1 MGLSFV
7 SKRDKTTL
15 LNPTRSSDGD
25 GGEPLVE
32 TEAWQAEAKVC
43 LLMRMGFTYEEAWHM
58 SYLDYR
64 RYSAINYASSIPE
77 DKRIGGAKIATQA
90 DISREFG
97 SF

>member
-1 MGLSFV
+1 
-7 SKRDKTTL
+7 
-15 LNPTRSSDGD
+15 
-25 GGEPLVE
+25 
-32 TEAWQAEAKVC
+32 
-43 LLMRMGFTYEEAWHM
+43 MGFTYEEAWHM